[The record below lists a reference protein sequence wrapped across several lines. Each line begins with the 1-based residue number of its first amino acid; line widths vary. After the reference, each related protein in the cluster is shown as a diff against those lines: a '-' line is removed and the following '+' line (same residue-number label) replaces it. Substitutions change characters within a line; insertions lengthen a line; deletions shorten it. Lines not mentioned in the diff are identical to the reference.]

1 MRRRFHPG
9 RLAMLLVFC
18 ALAWVAVAQNPARS
32 KRLVLKDGSYQP
44 ATQWEIKGDRVR
56 YYSAERHEWEEV
68 PKNLVDWAATEKWDR
83 ERQSGELP
91 EETRELSAELEAE
104 RQAELAKTPTVAPG
118 LKLPATGGVFLLDRY
133 NGQPQL
139 AELAQSGSE
148 IKKEMGKNILR
159 AAINPFASARQSIE
173 LKGARSGVQAHERRP
188 VLYVNVES
196 EQDPSASP
204 SVDVARRFRLVRLQ
218 QKKDSRQVGNL
229 KIAIT
234 GKVKEQQNFVETVS
248 QPFSGPWLK
257 VTTAA
262 DLEPGE
268 YALVEMLG
276 EKQMNLY
283 VWDFGVDPT
292 APANRTAWKP
302 VQPAAN
308 QTGASERPELGK
320 RE

>member
-9 RLAMLLVFC
+9 WLAMLLAFC
-18 ALAWVAVAQNPARS
+18 SLAWVALAQNPART
-32 KRLVLKDGSYQP
+32 KRLILKDGSYQP
-44 ATQWEIKGDRVR
+44 ATKWEIKGERVR
-56 YYSAERHEWEEV
+56 YYSAERHEWEEL
-68 PKNLVDWAATEKWDR
+68 PKNMVDWAATEKWDR
-83 ERQSGELP
+83 ERQSGELS

-118 LKLPATGGVFLLDRY
+118 LKLPATGGVFLFDRY
-133 NGQPQL
+133 NGQQQL
-139 AELAQSGSE
+139 VELAQSGSE
-148 IKKEMGKNILR
+148 IKKETGKNILR

-173 LKGARSGVQAHERRP
+173 LKGARSAVQAHETRP

-196 EQDPSASP
+196 EQDPSAVAQP
-204 SVDVARRFRLVRLQ
+204 IDVARRFRLVRLQ
-218 QKKDSRQVGNL
+218 RKKDSRQVGNL

-234 GKVKEQQNFVETVS
+234 GKVKEQQKFVETIS

-276 EKQMNLY
+276 EQQMNLY
-283 VWDFGVDPT
+283 VWDFGVDPA
-292 APANRTAWKP
+292 APANPAAWTP
-302 VQPAAN
+302 VQPGTT
-308 QTGASERPELGK
+308 QGISHSPELGK
-320 RE
+320 RD